1 MFGSEIVEVAI
12 GVVFIYLL
20 LRLIC
25 SAISELI
32 ERNLKS
38 RAADL
43 EPPRTSERPRWVLS
57 C

>member
-1 MFGSEIVEVAI
+1 VEVAI

-38 RAADL
+38 RGGSRASANF
-43 EPPRTSERPRWVLS
+43 
-57 C
+57 